1 MCVCVCVCVCVCF
14 GGREGNRT
22 FKEAHYLMTVSKEKV
37 LLSNVEH
44 AGKWI
49 GLFNQCQV

>member
-1 MCVCVCVCVCVCF
+1 MCVCVYV
-14 GGREGNRT
+14 GGRGGGGGGGNRT
-22 FKEAHYLMTVSKEKV
+22 FKEAHYLMAVSKEKV
-37 LLSNVEH
+37 LQSNVEH